1 MKSWGGRRGVSAT
14 HTQQT
19 PGRGAPQR
27 RGAVA
32 PLQVPPGA
40 DPSHVTHPTQPH
52 QQRVALCDHTHV
64 HEGGHVHTAIPAQAY
79 THRGVHINTG
89 HYHPSTHV
97 HRDTGTPVH
106 IYVCAHTQGMHLC
119 VLCVHTHLCTLTF
132 PCAHKDMDTRVHA
145 DARTRIQLY
154 TLVHTH
160 ARGTDECT
168 HIRASSCTRTQAATP
183 PRERSCMPT

>member
-1 MKSWGGRRGVSAT
+1 MKSWGVRRGVSAT

-19 PGRGAPQR
+19 PGRGALQR

-40 DPSHVTHPTQPH
+40 DPSHATHPTQPH
-52 QQRVALCDHTHV
+52 QQRVALRDHTHV
-64 HEGGHVHTAIPAQAY
+64 HKHTRARRRARAHSHPCTNVH

-89 HYHPSTHV
+89 HPHNSTRV

-106 IYVCAHTQGMHLC
+106 IYVCAHTQGTQLC
-119 VLCVHTHLCTLTF
+119 ALCVHTHLCTLTF

-160 ARGTDECT
+160 PCLLMHKDTGS
-168 HIRASSCTRTQAATP
+168 HTP
-183 PRERSCMPT
+183 P